1 MDGLMMAEDVEDQ
14 EDQGML
20 LLDDNI
26 FHVQVISCM
35 PMGTAPSFGLSMAH
49 PGH

>member
-1 MDGLMMAEDVEDQ
+1 MDELVIAKDVEDQ

-26 FHVQVISCM
+26 FHSQVISCM
-35 PMGTAPSFGLSMAH
+35 PMGTVPSFGLSMAH